1 MPSVMLHAPDILE
14 QPAMKRKVTVERN
27 GIEWNCI
34 HITGGESTQTP
45 SGSCVYC
52 GKHASWTAVRIKDHI
67 LGINGCKACPAG
79 TEEFLETKEKI
90 LELRRHKEATKRRR
104 SVIENANNI
113 AETPIVLRQS
123 TIESSMSSAKSTTVD
138 EAVATFIYAENLSAR
153 IVAST
158 HFASLLRLMASAPPS
173 YRLPNRRRI
182 NGDLL
187 NTVTS
192 KLRALDEPIRKACLA
207 AHGCTVMCDGW
218 DDISRNHLV
227 NCLYGT
233 AGASFF
239 EGTTQL
245 DSETHEDAVSVA
257 NFLKEAIDKLAPPV
271 ATVVHVVTDTC
282 STMKGAWRI
291 VERERPWISTTCCA
305 PHVLSLLLKDIAS
318 IAEVSNVMDNM
329 EQLLRRFWG
338 RSRWPRMKL
347 NEVTSKNHGKPLGL
361 YRAKATR
368 FAGKVSSHM

>member
-1 MPSVMLHAPDILE
+1 VSQAEGRRPQE
-14 QPAMKRKVTVERN
+14 N
-27 GIEWNCI
+27 G
-34 HITGGESTQTP
+34 
-45 SGSCVYC
+45 
-52 GKHASWTAVRIKDHI
+52 R
-67 LGINGCKACPAG
+67 
-79 TEEFLETKEKI
+79 
-90 LELRRHKEATKRRR
+90 AT
-104 SVIENANNI
+104 
-113 AETPIVLRQS
+113 
-123 TIESSMSSAKSTTVD
+123 
-138 EAVATFIYAENLSAR
+138 
-153 IVAST
+153 
-158 HFASLLRLMASAPPS
+158 
-173 YRLPNRRRI
+173 
-182 NGDLL
+182 
-187 NTVTS
+187 
-192 KLRALDEPIRKACLA
+192 
-207 AHGCTVMCDGW
+207 DG
-218 DDISRNHLV
+218 
-227 NCLYGT
+227 

-245 DSETHEDAVSVA
+245 TSETHEDAVSVA

-347 NEVTSKNHGKPLGL
+347 NEVTSKNHGKPLGP